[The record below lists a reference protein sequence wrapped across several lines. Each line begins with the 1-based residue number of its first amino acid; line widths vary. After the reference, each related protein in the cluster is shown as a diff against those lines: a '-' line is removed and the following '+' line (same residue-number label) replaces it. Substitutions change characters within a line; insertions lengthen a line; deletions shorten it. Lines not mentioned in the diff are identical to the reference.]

1 MLSGPNT
8 KAISPFKHNQYDPN
22 DTVPVFAKTAY
33 KGDPRDQS
41 IISFLNETFCPV
53 FSFVSFSFIIIV
65 INILVFIITLFIN
78 GFQKDVKPYKFL
90 PVNWQ
95 TFNDISLFGKDLRA
109 NPGHIYRWIVHDFLH
124 SSFEHV
130 FSNCFGILI
139 IGTLLEY
146 FIGTWKY
153 IIIYFASGLLG
164 SLFSVLIDH
173 RTPSVGASICC
184 YGIIAAL
191 LGFDF
196 LNWQILPQI
205 YGIQSRCSIVTLPI
219 IMLLFILPTNELTN
233 GHTKEGEGINVYGHI
248 GGAIFGFI
256 LSLIIIRP
264 KDNNYSCGC
273 VYKYYL
279 IFGIVCTALFT
290 ILGFLLFYLLN
301 YYKE

>member
-1 MLSGPNT
+1 MSKIILSNL
-8 KAISPFKHNQYDPN
+8 I
-22 DTVPVFAKTAY
+22 AY
-33 KGDPRDQS
+33 KFTVLLWS
-41 IISFLNETFCPV
+41 SWSN
-53 FSFVSFSFIIIV
+53 
-65 INILVFIITLFIN
+65 FIITLFIN
-78 GFQKDVKPYKFL
+78 GLDEITKPNKFL

-146 FIGTWKY
+146 LIGTWKY

-173 RTPSVGASICC
+173 HTRSVGASICC

-273 VYKYYL
+273 IYKYYL

-290 ILGFLLFYLLN
+290 LLGFLLFYLLD